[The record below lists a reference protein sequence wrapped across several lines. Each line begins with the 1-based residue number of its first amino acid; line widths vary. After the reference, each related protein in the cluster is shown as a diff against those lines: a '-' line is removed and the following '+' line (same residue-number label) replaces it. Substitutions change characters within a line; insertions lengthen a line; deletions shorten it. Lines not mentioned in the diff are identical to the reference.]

1 MASVQKEHANCL
13 NDEASGRVC
22 NAAGRDAAIAVAITG
37 ARAGLDLA
45 CTLANYNEI
54 GFKVGTAEE
63 IRDGLIGDAIGAA
76 VKLIR
81 DTYVAEYENKP

>member
-1 MASVQKEHANCL
+1 
-13 NDEASGRVC
+13 VC
-22 NAAGRDAAIAVAITG
+22 NISGRDAAIAVAITG

-45 CTLANYNEI
+45 CPLANYNEI
-54 GFKVGTAEE
+54 GFKGGTAEE
-63 IRDGLIGDAIGAA
+63 IRDGLIGDATGAT